1 MDNINPPELL
11 RHLDKE
17 SEVLT
22 EAHQSILNELRRL
35 QVEEEM
41 LMRTFHNLL
50 SSQGLIKKRE
60 ATQQVSEE
68 QHTPATEGSVA
79 FSGEEDFGAMRTDMD
94 TQQKQESKALIT
106 ASQEDDT
113 LVLEG
118 YQPETDHNRA
128 SFEFVAVGEKE
139 GVWFSEKS
147 RFEANDNHT
156 SQP

>member
-35 QVEEEM
+35 QVEEEI

-60 ATQQVSEE
+60 TTKQGSEE
-68 QHTPATEGSVA
+68 QHTQAIEDSAA
-79 FSGEEDFGAMRTDMD
+79 FLGEEDVAAMRIEMD
-94 TQQKQESKALIT
+94 AQERQVSRALIA
-106 ASQEDDT
+106 ASQEDDA
-113 LVLEG
+113 LVLKG
-118 YQPETDHNRA
+118 HQPETDHNRA
-128 SFEFVAVGEKE
+128 SH
-139 GVWFSEKS
+139 
-147 RFEANDNHT
+147 NL
-156 SQP
+156 

>member
-35 QVEEEM
+35 QVEEEI

-60 ATQQVSEE
+60 TTKQGSEE
-68 QHTPATEGSVA
+68 QLTQAIEDSAA
-79 FSGEEDFGAMRTDMD
+79 FLGEEDVAAMRIEMD
-94 TQQKQESKALIT
+94 AQERQVSRALIA
-106 ASQEDDT
+106 ASQEDDA
-113 LVLEG
+113 LVLKG
-118 YQPETDHNRA
+118 DQPETDHNQA
-128 SFEFVAVGEKE
+128 SH
-139 GVWFSEKS
+139 
-147 RFEANDNHT
+147 NL
-156 SQP
+156 